1 MKNIMK
7 KMYVSRD
14 SSRFTKIALIVAG
27 FVFVFCFFFNLLD
40 DFDISLGL

>member
-27 FVFVFCFFFNLLD
+27 FFLFVFFNLLD